1 MQNKKMKLSN
11 LQIVALGF
19 FLTILMGTILLCLPI
34 ATVDGETT
42 TILDALFTAVSAT
55 CVTGLVVYD
64 TGTHWSLFGQIV
76 IIGLIQIGGLGFMTF
91 SLGFLMLMRK
101 KIGLRHREV
110 MVESIN
116 STQLGG
122 IVRLTK
128 KILIGT
134 LLFESIGAVLLSI
147 RFIPEFGLIR
157 GIYFSIFHAISAFC
171 NAGFDLFG
179 GYNSIVAYS
188 DDLLINFTLMGLITI
203 GGLGFLVWED
213 IWNKKTAW
221 KKYRLQTKIV
231 LSTSFFLT
239 VGGGLLIFFMERHNP
254 IMGTGIQE
262 RILTSLFQSCTTRTA
277 GFNSVDPAALS
288 GGSKVV
294 MMLLMFVG
302 GSPGST
308 AGGIKTTTLVVV
320 IMYTIAGVRHGR
332 GAHIFDRRLSEEAL
346 HKAIFVLFINLT
358 FVLSGVIIICCIQ
371 NLDVT
376 DLFFEVFSAMG
387 TVGITTG
394 ITRELVPLS
403 KCVIIF
409 LMYCGR
415 VGSVSFAV
423 ALLERKVTPPV
434 TLPIEKITIG

>member
-1 MQNKKMKLSN
+1 MNCRRMKLSN
-11 LQIVALGF
+11 LQIVSLGF
-19 FLTILMGTILLCLPI
+19 FLVILTGTILLCLPI
-34 ATVDGETT
+34 STVEGETT
-42 TILDALFTAVSAT
+42 TVLDSLFTAVSAT
-55 CVTGLVVYD
+55 CVTGLVVHD
-64 TGTHWSLFGQIV
+64 TGTHFTLFGQIV
-76 IIGLIQIGGLGFMTF
+76 ILGLIQIGGLGFMTF
-91 SLGFLMLMRK
+91 SLGFLMLMRR

-128 KILIGT
+128 KILVGT
-134 LLFESIGAVLLSI
+134 VIFESIGAILLSI
-147 RFIPEFGLIR
+147 RFIPEFGLLK

-179 GYNSIVAYS
+179 GYNSIVGYS
-188 DDLLINFTLMGLITI
+188 DDTLVNLTLMGLITV

-213 IWNKKTAW
+213 IWNKKLSW

-231 LSTSFFLT
+231 LVTSFCLT
-239 VGGGLLIFFMERHNP
+239 VGGGLMILFIERHNP
-254 IMGTGIQE
+254 IMGTGMKE

-288 GGSKVV
+288 GGSKVL

-308 AGGIKTTTLVVV
+308 AGGIKTTTLIV
-320 IMYTIAGVRHGR
+320 ILMYTLAGVRHGR
-332 GAHIFDRRLSEEAL
+332 GANIFGRRLEEEAL
-346 HKAIFVLFINLT
+346 HKAIFVFFINLT
-358 FVLSGVIIICCIQ
+358 FVLGGVISICCIQ
-371 NLDVT
+371 ELNVT
-376 DLFFEVFSAMG
+376 DLFFEAFSAMG

-394 ITRELVPLS
+394 ITRDLVPLS
-403 KCVIIF
+403 RCIIIF

-423 ALLERKVTPPV
+423 ALLERKVSPPV
-434 TLPIEKITIG
+434 TLPVEKITIG